1 MARKRQ
7 TGTNAPDLQIS
18 REEQL
23 RLIEQTG
30 ILNKVPTPDGD
41 HEPTPGSTRPR
52 ADQEKEEEEEEEYP
66 LAEEIFAATTLL
78 VPMSFLLLMMYIL
91 VHFQY
96 GQHPSWDVISGRMLS
111 GVPILALFIF
121 FSEDGSHLSPSLML
135 KGVLASRYKHTRWIQ
150 ASFVVLS
157 VASGT
162 RMIYHVNHSN
172 WQVTMQQCPPLGT
185 IWVYTILQLDLGP
198 AVLALCAVGVW
209 VRWTGARLVF
219 N

>member
-66 LAEEIFAATTLL
+66 LAEEIFAAMTLL

-121 FSEDGSHLSPSLML
+121 FT
-135 KGVLASRYKHTRWIQ
+135 SRYKHTRWIQ